1 MPPKAKKP
9 AKVGLADLT
18 IGKAVACG
26 ACSPSKMKT
35 VVQEGKE
42 KKSKKDAP
50 PAAAM
55 DVVSVDELNQ
65 KIATLEKEKNKEEE
79 YRNYMQLERVSCI
92 CKYAFTPLRCLF
104 KCYVQPLL
112 ECLLTSRS
120 GTIKAGAKLQSYI
133 TLNAV
138 TAKRCCAGVNQVTAD
153 LFALSSARL
162 GCRIPVLL
170 ASTAMLTCEITE
182 MHTYMLVSRHAQHQ
196 KVLNA
201 VPDSDSQPVFQL
213 TAVLH
218 PALPFCCTNCMPSE
232 VNLKRWRPS
241 LHASAAGLPGK
252 HCRVLM
258 LSLQPHSVPFTTASQ
273 AATPYSKHDS
283 QGS

>member
-18 IGKAVACG
+18 IGNAVACG
-26 ACSPSKMKT
+26 ACSPFKMKT

-50 PAAAM
+50 SAAAM

-112 ECLLTSRS
+112 ECPTVPSILRAVRQPRQGPNFNHTSCSMPLLLTVVVWESFRS
-120 GTIKAGAKLQSYI
+120 
-133 TLNAV
+133 
-138 TAKRCCAGVNQVTAD
+138 
-153 LFALSSARL
+153 
-162 GCRIPVLL
+162 LL
-170 ASTAMLTCEITE
+170 IFW
-182 MHTYMLVSRHAQHQ
+182 H
-196 KVLNA
+196 
-201 VPDSDSQPVFQL
+201 
-213 TAVLH
+213 
-218 PALPFCCTNCMPSE
+218 
-232 VNLKRWRPS
+232 
-241 LHASAAGLPGK
+241 SAAP
-252 HCRVLM
+252 
-258 LSLQPHSVPFTTASQ
+258 
-273 AATPYSKHDS
+273 D
-283 QGS
+283 